1 MSLRESIKQANMNTP
16 LVKRIVRNYIR
27 TLLLFLILMV
37 VGVYLAY
44 SFFSNYIWYPTDLF
58 WPLLHWLHDNV
69 LLVGTSFCLFVWL
82 MITIGFWITTLRHLH
97 ELVNASKQLTM
108 QPDEPVRL
116 PNAMKEIQDEL
127 NGVREQAQR
136 NAYLA
141 KEAEQRK
148 NDLIV
153 YLAHD
158 LKTPLTSVI
167 GYLTLLCDEPDI
179 SAQMRAK
186 YTGIAL
192 DKAQRL
198 ETLINEF
205 FDITRFNLTAMQ
217 LEKMDIDLSMML
229 EQLSSEFAPVLAERN
244 LKLESRIAPGI
255 RFVCDPDKLE
265 RVFDNLLRNAMNYS
279 YSDTGISLTMGVENG
294 WICIRCKNRGRTIS
308 QEKLAH
314 IFEQFY
320 RLDSSRSTA
329 TGGAGLGLA
338 IAKEIVE
345 LHRGKIAAESA
356 DETVTFT
363 VLLPMGAE
371 EFINS

>member
-1 MSLRESIKQANMNTP
+1 MDTP
-16 LVKRIVRNYIR
+16 LVKRIVRNYMG
-27 TLLLFLILMV
+27 TLFGFLVVLI
-37 VGVYLAY
+37 VGVNLAY

-58 WPLLHWLHDNV
+58 WPLLHWLQDNI
-69 LLVGTSFCLFVWL
+69 LLVTTSSCLFVWL
-82 MITIGFWITTLRHLH
+82 VITIGFWISTLRHLH
-97 ELVNASKQLTM
+97 ELVSASKHLTM
-108 QPDEPVRL
+108 QPDEPIRL

-127 NGVREQAQR
+127 NEVREQAQR

-167 GYLTLLCDEPDI
+167 GYLTLLSEEPDI
-179 SAQMRAK
+179 SAAMRAR

-192 DKAQRL
+192 EKAQRL

-217 LEKMDIDLSMML
+217 LDKMDIDLSMML
-229 EQLSSEFAPVLAERN
+229 EQLSSEFAPVLAEQE
-244 LKLESRIAPGI
+244 LGLESRIQPGI

-279 YSDTGISLTMGVENG
+279 YKNTQISLTMGLEDG
-294 WICIRCKNRGRTIS
+294 WICIRCKNRGRTIGK
-308 QEKLAH
+308 EKLAH

-345 LHRGKIAAESA
+345 LHQGKITAESE
-356 DETVTFT
+356 DETITFT
-363 VLLPMGAE
+363 VLLPVGE
-371 EFINS
+371 NGKRVEGK

>member
-1 MSLRESIKQANMNTP
+1 MNLKETIKQANMDTP
-16 LVKRIVRNYIR
+16 LAKRIVRSYLT
-27 TLLLFLILMV
+27 TLFLFLILMIV
-37 VGVYLAY
+37 CVYVAY
-44 SFFSNYIWYPTDLF
+44 SFFSNYIWYPTDFL
-58 WPLLHWLHDNV
+58 WPLLHWLDDNV
-69 LLVGTSFCLFVWL
+69 VLFGSCFCLMVWL
-82 MITIGFWITTLRHLH
+82 IITIGFWIATLRHLH
-97 ELVNASKQLTM
+97 ELVSASKQLTM
-108 QPDEPVRL
+108 RPDDPIRL
-116 PNAMKEIQDEL
+116 PNEMKEIQDEL
-127 NGVREQAQR
+127 NGVREQARR

-141 KEAEQRK
+141 REAEQRK

-167 GYLTLLCDEPDI
+167 GYLTLLTDEPDI
-179 SAQMRAK
+179 SAEMRAK

-192 DKAQRL
+192 EKAQRL

-205 FDITRFNLTAMQ
+205 FDITRFNLTTMQ

-229 EQLSSEFAPVLAERN
+229 EQLSSEFAPVLAEQN
-244 LKLESRIAPGI
+244 LRLESRIAPGI
-255 RFVCDPDKLE
+255 RLVCDPDKLE

-279 YSDTGISLTMGVENG
+279 YDNTVISLSMEMDKD

-308 QEKLAH
+308 KEKLSH

-320 RLDSSRSTA
+320 RLDSSRSTS

-345 LHRGKIAAESA
+345 LHQGEIAAESA
-356 DETVTFT
+356 DETIVFT
-363 VLLPMGAE
+363 VRLPVE
-371 EFINS
+371 TS